1 MATRRRKEG
10 VARQMDG
17 MRRVMKEN
25 LERREMEVAEGRSRE
40 EEAIGRL
47 RTEGGRLVEEEQEEV
62 LRRLEGLVISRKEEV
77 EEPLVKVKWAR
88 GVEGYTEAELRQVL
102 LKYGEVATVVV
113 GGRRAALVEFRQAGA
128 ARMAATLERGFQG
141 RPLTL
146 RALFRHPGPG
156 LLFPRCRTE
165 WKPFLPS
172 SSSPLLLLLSPPPV

>member
-1 MATRRRKEG
+1 
-10 VARQMDG
+10 MDG
-17 MRRVMKEN
+17 MRRVMREN
-25 LERREMEVAEGRSRE
+25 LERREREATEGRSRE

-47 RTEGGRLVEEEQEEV
+47 RKEGGRLVEEEQEEV
-62 LRRLEGLVISRKEEV
+62 LRRLEGLAISRKEV

-128 ARMAATLERGFQG
+128 ARMAANLEQGFQG

-146 RALFRHPGPG
+146 RALFRHAGPG

-165 WKPFLPS
+165 GNPFLPS
-172 SSSPLLLLLSPPPV
+172 SSSPLLLLLSPPPQV